1 MHKGFKCLNPS
12 TDRIYISRDI
22 IFDESVFPF
31 ASLNPNAGARYH
43 SDVLLLPSTPSGNN
57 DLTNMANAPTLSSL
71 LVFGALV
78 QVQ

>member
-12 TDRIYISRDI
+12 TDHIYISRDI

-31 ASLNPNAGARYH
+31 VSLNPNAGARYH